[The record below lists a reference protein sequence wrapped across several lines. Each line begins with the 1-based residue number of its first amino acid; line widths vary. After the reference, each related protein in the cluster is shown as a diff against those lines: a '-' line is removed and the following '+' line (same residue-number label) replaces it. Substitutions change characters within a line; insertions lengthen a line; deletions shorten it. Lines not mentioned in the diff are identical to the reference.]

1 MQKGN
6 IVSAGTPL
14 RLKSKYGKG
23 YRLTLT
29 SSQEPLTTKPPVES
43 AILESS
49 AADQIVWRIED
60 AGDLGN
66 VVRWADEKEN
76 ETELRRR
83 KAEVSSTQEV
93 HIQAWEISMPSL
105 EDVLLEKKLF

>member
-29 SSQEPLTTKPPVES
+29 SSQEPLTKPPVES

-66 VVRWADEKEN
+66 VVRWADGKEN
-76 ETELRRR
+76 ESELRRR
-83 KAEVSSTQEV
+83 KAEFSSSQEV